1 MKLAIYALPVGELV
15 REQGIRIVLI
25 NEDILVNEDNFV
37 CSKIR
42 IVCMFE
48 DVFFLW
54 SSGGQGLQ
62 IGLLKVLKMDSLS
75 KNTPSSPS
83 TFGGCPSSPRNY
95 IDFYDYVLYEW
106 AVQCSDVYCC
116 CCRLVRLAVSL
127 GRALAHSYNTQS
139 QKSM

>member
-1 MKLAIYALPVGELV
+1 M
-15 REQGIRIVLI
+15 
-25 NEDILVNEDNFV
+25 

-42 IVCMFE
+42 IVCIFE

-62 IGLLKVLKMDSLS
+62 IGLLKVLKIDSLS

-83 TFGGCPSSPRNY
+83 TFGGCPSSRGTTLIFMIMYYMNG
-95 IDFYDYVLYEW
+95 LCS
-106 AVQCSDVYCC
+106 AVMCIVVNLLLSFG
-116 CCRLVRLAVSL
+116 RLAVSL

>member
-1 MKLAIYALPVGELV
+1 M
-15 REQGIRIVLI
+15 
-25 NEDILVNEDNFV
+25 

-42 IVCMFE
+42 IVCIFE

-83 TFGGCPSSPRNY
+83 TFGGCPSSRGTTLIFMIMYYMNG
-95 IDFYDYVLYEW
+95 LCS
-106 AVQCSDVYCC
+106 AVMCIV
-116 CCRLVRLAVSL
+116 VVVVWL
-127 GRALAHSYNTQS
+127 GWRSVWVEL
-139 QKSM
+139 

>member
-1 MKLAIYALPVGELV
+1 MTSRGADP
-15 REQGIRIVLI
+15 RTRIVLI

-42 IVCMFE
+42 IVCIFE

-62 IGLLKVLKMDSLS
+62 IGLLKVLKIDSLS

-83 TFGGCPSSPRNY
+83 TFGGCPSSRGTTLIFMIMYYMNG
-95 IDFYDYVLYEW
+95 LCS
-106 AVQCSDVYCC
+106 AVMCIV
-116 CCRLVRLAVSL
+116 VVVVW
-127 GRALAHSYNTQS
+127 
-139 QKSM
+139 